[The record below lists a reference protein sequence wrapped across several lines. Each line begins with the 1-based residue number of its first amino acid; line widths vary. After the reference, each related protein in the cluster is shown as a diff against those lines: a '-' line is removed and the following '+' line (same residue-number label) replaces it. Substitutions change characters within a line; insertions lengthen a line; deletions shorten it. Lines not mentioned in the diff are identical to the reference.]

1 MGTCTKERREVQLA
15 ERIRSITETT
25 FLPVSLCISLAGGIM
40 WLTTIYNSVAAHEK
54 TLERVE
60 IRQEQ
65 YSKDT
70 QLILEKLAKIEGK
83 LGIERGN

>member
-1 MGTCTKERREVQLA
+1 
-15 ERIRSITETT
+15 
-25 FLPVSLCISLAGGIM
+25 
-40 WLTTIYNSVAAHEK
+40 VAAHEK

-60 IRQEQ
+60 ARQEQ
-65 YSKDT
+65 YAKDT

>member
-1 MGTCTKERREVQLA
+1 
-15 ERIRSITETT
+15 
-25 FLPVSLCISLAGGIM
+25 M
-40 WLTTIYNSVAAHEK
+40 WLTTVYNAVAAHEK

-60 IRQEQ
+60 ARQEQ
-65 YSKDT
+65 YAKDT